1 MLELKNIH
9 VGYGKHIIYEDA
21 YFCAHHNELTLVM
34 GKSGSGKSTLHQLV
48 TLHNIGKYD
57 YYYDNE
63 NIGQLSYKQ
72 KQEFINKKMGIVNQ
86 IPAFI
91 DDLTIKD
98 HIALCQSLW
107 DGYDIDEYIQHLEI
121 QHVLNEYPQQ
131 LSGGE
136 KIRVGILLAMIH
148 QPEILVFDEP
158 TASLDKHHSQLI
170 IELLK
175 EYAHEGH
182 IVIVFTH
189 DKLMKCEGDV
199 VYFIEDKILNC
210 VYQDH
215 QVKKISSSKLTK
227 KTTQHYLQYIYK
239 MFNHKKIL
247 KVCMIVFMAI
257 AIGLSCFSIFYGN
270 SVIYKYQNEL
280 KNVNKAGVISKN
292 SDFFD
297 DTLYNNS
304 SPIAKEELKNLEYIK
319 HINKI
324 WPYIMCHDGCNII
337 SDNII
342 NQFRV
347 FQNQKL
353 IAVREKGE
361 IQYNLGTYNEEYD
374 YSQKRL
380 TSTFDVDEGI
390 YIDQYFLYYLI
401 TGEIME
407 SIVDLDQ
414 MKFQEVMSSINTDTE
429 IEFPIGIPYY
439 VESQEYRELY
449 FKQTTIRMKIKGM
462 YSGPL
467 DFKLCKE
474 FSVNPDI
481 FYPLSVEKEYREK
494 ISQGLL
500 PAIKESHGEIIKEPV
515 IPFYPIYYQFSVD
528 DNATFSEVKE
538 EIEALGY
545 RVYSEYYDKEVQVLV
560 AEDMNKGVTMIS
572 ALIMCVALML
582 FFGIKYNQK
591 KEYQDFI
598 RFFTNRGI
606 TSQKAKK
613 ILGYYFIYEA
623 ILCSVASLLTMGI
636 IIYIFMRFIYQE
648 FIFIHL
654 SFFLFCIILSFVIEV
669 GIPLLIVRGEKE

>member
-1 MLELKNIH
+1 
-9 VGYGKHIIYEDA
+9 
-21 YFCAHHNELTLVM
+21 
-34 GKSGSGKSTLHQLV
+34 
-48 TLHNIGKYD
+48 
-57 YYYDNE
+57 
-63 NIGQLSYKQ
+63 
-72 KQEFINKKMGIVNQ
+72 
-86 IPAFI
+86 
-91 DDLTIKD
+91 
-98 HIALCQSLW
+98 
-107 DGYDIDEYIQHLEI
+107 
-121 QHVLNEYPQQ
+121 
-131 LSGGE
+131 
-136 KIRVGILLAMIH
+136 
-148 QPEILVFDEP
+148 
-158 TASLDKHHSQLI
+158 
-170 IELLK
+170 
-175 EYAHEGH
+175 
-182 IVIVFTH
+182 
-189 DKLMKCEGDV
+189 
-199 VYFIEDKILNC
+199 
-210 VYQDH
+210 
-215 QVKKISSSKLTK
+215 
-227 KTTQHYLQYIYK
+227 
-239 MFNHKKIL
+239 
-247 KVCMIVFMAI
+247 
-257 AIGLSCFSIFYGN
+257 
-270 SVIYKYQNEL
+270 
-280 KNVNKAGVISKN
+280 
-292 SDFFD
+292 
-297 DTLYNNS
+297 
-304 SPIAKEELKNLEYIK
+304 
-319 HINKI
+319 
-324 WPYIMCHDGCNII
+324 MCHDGCNII

-407 SIVDLDQ
+407 SIEDLDQ

-515 IPFYPIYYQFSVD
+515 ITFYPIYYQFSVD

-560 AEDMNKGVTMIS
+560 AKDMNKGVTMIS

-591 KEYQDFI
+591 KEYQDFV

>member
-1 MLELKNIH
+1 MLELNHIKMN
-9 VGYGKHIIYEDA
+9 YGQRIIYD
-21 YFCAHHNELTLVM
+21 CANFVAHKNELTIIM
-34 GKSGSGKSTLHQLV
+34 GKSGSGKSTLHKIITMSLDTQGEYFID
-48 TLHNIGKYD
+48 TKDMNK
-57 YYYDNE
+57 
-63 NIGQLSYKQ
+63 LSNKEKKQ
-72 KQEFINKKMGIVNQ
+72 FIKEHMGIVNQ
-86 IPAFI
+86 NPIFI
-91 DDLTIKD
+91 SDLTIND
-98 HIALCQSLW
+98 HINLCQSLLN
-107 DGYDIDEYIQHLEI
+107 GYQVDEYVQFLQLEE
-121 QHVLNEYPQQ
+121 VLNKYPLQ
-131 LSGGE
+131 LSSGE
-136 KIRVGILLAMIH
+136 KMRVAILLAMIH

-175 EYAHEGH
+175 EYAHQGH

-257 AIGLSCFSIFYGN
+257 AIGLSCFSVFYGN

-280 KNVNKAGVISKN
+280 KTVNKAGVISKN
-292 SDFFD
+292 TDFFD

-304 SPIAKEELKNLEYIK
+304 SPIAKEELKNLENIK

-560 AEDMNKGVTMIS
+560 AKDMNKGVTMIS

-591 KEYQDFI
+591 KEYQDFV

-613 ILGYYFIYEA
+613 NIRILF
-623 ILCSVASLLTMGI
+623 
-636 IIYIFMRFIYQE
+636 YI
-648 FIFIHL
+648 
-654 SFFLFCIILSFVIEV
+654 
-669 GIPLLIVRGEKE
+669 